1 MPDNLKAKKEL
12 LRHEML
18 AKRDALS
25 SEERLEKSSEIV
37 DRLLKH
43 SDIINA
49 KSIFTYI
56 SFRSEVNT
64 YEMINSF
71 LDQGKIVSVPFTDTN
86 KKIIIPSIIKSVK
99 NDLAPGTFGI
109 LEPSAE
115 KINSMPV
122 NEIDIIIIPGAAFSE
137 KGCRIGYG
145 GGFYDRFLKK
155 KYIASYALAFDFQVV
170 DEVPFDPGF
179 DMKVDH
185 IVTEKR
191 IIETK

>member
-1 MPDNLKAKKEL
+1 M
-12 LRHEML
+12 
-18 AKRDALS
+18 
-25 SEERLEKSSEIV
+25 
-37 DRLLKH
+37 
-43 SDIINA
+43 
-49 KSIFTYI
+49 
-56 SFRSEVNT
+56 
-64 YEMINSF
+64 
-71 LDQGKIVSVPFTDTN
+71 N

-137 KGCRIGYG
+137 KGFRIGYG

-155 KYIASYALAFDFQVV
+155 KYITSYALAFDFQVV

-179 DMKVDH
+179 DIKVDQ

-191 IIETK
+191 IVETK